1 MISTE
6 TAHWLHWKNQRSPV
20 HTISPWK
27 ACTSKTNWTEWFLA
41 VAMLIPSPG
50 DGMRWCRRLA
60 DELRKCWIDNAMFVG
75 FTLQDKQFVIAN
87 QSEVFVQPA
96 AREQSSDLW
105 LAKLRHVTVDHQPR
119 KWTLQDL
126 LIISENGKQLALFSL
141 SFVPQFGWL
150 ISILSA
156 APGKES
162 REILSSFLL
171 SNFTSKNVFRMLTGW
186 RSFFIFVKLIKF
198 PNLFLPDFFPWHK

>member
-1 MISTE
+1 
-6 TAHWLHWKNQRSPV
+6 
-20 HTISPWK
+20 
-27 ACTSKTNWTEWFLA
+27 
-41 VAMLIPSPG
+41 MLFPSPG
-50 DGMRWCRRLA
+50 DEMRWCRRLA

-105 LAKLRHVTVDHQPR
+105 LAQLRHVTVDHQPR

-141 SFVPQFGWL
+141 SFVPVCFTDFNTAARQHSHQERNQEKFYPVLTELFYRPTVQWKITVCPL
-150 ISILSA
+150 EYFTKADSIF
-156 APGKES
+156 K
-162 REILSSFLL
+162 SSW
-171 SNFTSKNVFRMLTGW
+171 V
-186 RSFFIFVKLIKF
+186 IF
-198 PNLFLPDFFPWHK
+198 

>member
-75 FTLQDKQFVIAN
+75 FTSQDKQFVIAN

-141 SFVPQFGWL
+141 SFVPVCFTDFNTQYGSTATRKGIRRNFIQFLTELFYWHTVEDLRLSSRIFYQSWL
-150 ISILSA
+150 NLQIF
-156 APGKES
+156 P
-162 REILSSFLL
+162 SSFL
-171 SNFTSKNVFRMLTGW
+171 G
-186 RSFFIFVKLIKF
+186 
-198 PNLFLPDFFPWHK
+198 HK